1 MNDIFYPAMTSDEKI
16 NGKKA
21 LTAFD
26 FDGTLTKGDSFLRFA
41 IFALGKRK
49 TAAAILRTLPWIGLW
64 KTGLVS
70 NSRAKQRLFS
80 ALFRSMP
87 VEDFRNYG
95 KRFATEILPG
105 LLRQDIVKE
114 LRTRISNGEEAY
126 IVTASMAE
134 WIEPWADVQGVK
146 KVVATMPETNS
157 EGLLTG
163 KFLTR
168 NCHGAEKVDR
178 LYKEIPSLKNDR
190 ESIYLTVFGDSSG
203 DRELMAFADV
213 SHLV

>member
-1 MNDIFYPAMTSDEKI
+1 MITDGTT

-21 LTAFD
+21 VTAFD

-64 KTGLVS
+64 KTGLIS
-70 NSRAKQRLFS
+70 NSHAKQRLFS

-95 KRFATEILPG
+95 KRFATEVLPG
-105 LLRQDIVKE
+105 LVRQDVAEE
-114 LRTRISNGEEAY
+114 LTRRISNGEEVY

-134 WIEPWADVQGVK
+134 WIKPWGDMQGVK
-146 KVVATMPETNS
+146 KVVATMPETDA

-168 NCHGAEKVDR
+168 NCHGAEKVAR
-178 LYKEIPSLKNDR
+178 LCKEIPSLRDNR
-190 ESIYLTVFGDSSG
+190 EGIYLTVFGDSSG
-203 DRELMAFADV
+203 DRELMAFADE